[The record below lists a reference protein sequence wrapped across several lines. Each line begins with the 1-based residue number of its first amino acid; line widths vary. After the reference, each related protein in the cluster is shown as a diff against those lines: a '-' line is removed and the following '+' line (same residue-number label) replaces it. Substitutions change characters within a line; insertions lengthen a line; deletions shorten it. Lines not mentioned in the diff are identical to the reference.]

1 MFFPLFLSHPLPP
14 DMVVLVADERVW
26 GSQCCASMWTAEEA
40 QQILSIA
47 RGVRPGLKTHIIPHG
62 LQVERGPDAIVDHLV
77 AELPRL
83 IAQP

>member
-1 MFFPLFLSHPLPP
+1 
-14 DMVVLVADERVW
+14 
-26 GSQCCASMWTAEEA
+26 MWTAEEA